1 MIVAKNILHYLK
13 GTQDYGMFYTIGG
26 EDYFTS
32 FVNND
37 YSHDHDTIIS
47 MSHIVQARRVTNW
60 LEFKKTI
67 NNGFVHNKT

>member
-1 MIVAKNILHYLK
+1 MVAKNILHYLK

-32 FVNND
+32 FINND

-47 MSHIVQARRVTNW
+47 MWHIVQARRVTN
-60 LEFKKTI
+60 
-67 NNGFVHNKT
+67 